1 MKNKDCKKNNSSIE
15 LKISIQC
22 FFLFLLTSTSF
33 CAIGQNNFIS
43 NNKEPYKVISYGEKI
58 TFGTIENT
66 ANWTITNTKEN
77 IFANLSG
84 NQINNYLFEKPGIYE
99 ISFSNNKMH
108 NDKECNHPQFEE
120 KMIVQVSAIKMTF
133 DFSKIKFSDNIEV
146 GRNCEG
152 IFITVPVN
160 VVMKENQP
168 AKFLIPDVIVAG
180 VGSQLIAKPVI
191 QEILLKNGTQ
201 FLKYQLSGMA
211 NKEAYLM
218 FDFVD
223 INNQVQTYN
232 HPEIIN

>member
-1 MKNKDCKKNNSSIE
+1 MKYKVCTKDNSNIE

-22 FFLFLLTSTSF
+22 FLAFLLTITSF

-43 NNKEPYKVISYGEKI
+43 KSKEPYKVISYGEKI

-66 ANWTITNTKEN
+66 ANWTITNAKEN

-84 NQINNYLFEKPGIYE
+84 NQINDYTFEKPGIYE

-120 KMIVQVSAIKMTF
+120 KMIVQVSSIKMTF
-133 DFSKIKFSDNIEV
+133 DFSKIKFSEKIQT
-146 GRNCEG
+146 GRNCDA

-160 VVMKENQP
+160 VVMKENVP
-168 AKFLIPDVIVAG
+168 TKFNIPNVMVAG
-180 VGSQLIAKPVI
+180 VGSEIIAKPVI
-191 QEILLKNGTQ
+191 QEIIVKNGIQ